1 MLSDLTLD
9 ALKQSA
15 TLFAKELSESPI
27 PDLYGAT
34 DDKAIG
40 AYIEQ
45 KFKLY
50 LKDLYVFVPRN
61 TSSGI
66 DLPELEVD
74 FKATSITQPQSLS
87 PFKNASQKVYGL
99 GYHLLLFVYS
109 KTDEDST
116 RSACLDIKHIIFIK
130 REYTADWQTTK
141 GVIDILDQEGNIDDL
156 VAFLEERNLPLDE
169 IGRQS
174 LAKRILEKRPNVGYL
189 TISNTLQ
196 WRLQYSRAIQ
206 QTGKVEGIEDLA
218 G

>member
-1 MLSDLTLD
+1 MLQDLTLD
-9 ALKQSA
+9 TLKQAA

-27 PDLYGAT
+27 PDFYGAT

-45 KFKLY
+45 RFKLY
-50 LKDLYVFVPRN
+50 LEELYVFVRGN
-61 TSSGI
+61 ADSI

-74 FKATSITQPQSLS
+74 FKATSTNQPQSLS

-99 GYHLLLFVYS
+99 GYHLLIFVYS

-116 RSACLDIKHIIFIK
+116 RAANLEIKRTLFIK

-141 GVIDILDQEGNIDDL
+141 GIIDILDLEGNVDDL

-169 IGRQS
+169 IGRVA
-174 LAKRILEKRPNVGYL
+174 LANRIIEKRPNLGYL
-189 TISNTLQ
+189 TISNALQ

-206 QTGKVEGIEDLA
+206 QAGQVVGIENLGD
-218 G
+218 